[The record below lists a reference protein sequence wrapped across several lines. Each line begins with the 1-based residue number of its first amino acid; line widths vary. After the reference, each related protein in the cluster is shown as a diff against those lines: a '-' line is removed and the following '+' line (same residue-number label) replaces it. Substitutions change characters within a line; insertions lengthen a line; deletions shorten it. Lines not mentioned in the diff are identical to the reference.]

1 MAGINRVSGLAS
13 GLDVDQIVSDLMKV
27 QRMRLDKVIQD
38 RQIWQWKQE
47 DYRSI
52 NASLLSLRNVVSNLR
67 LQGSFLA
74 KRAVSSDEGIVT
86 AAAGTGAAP
95 AVYQVKVNSLAT
107 TATSISSDPIIKDDS
122 SFDPMQSLASQQ
134 DKLAADVTGFNWQV
148 ITFKINGKDFKFD
161 GTTASLHSIIEA
173 VNADKDA
180 GVTMFYDA
188 TTKRIAV
195 TADRTGDYN
204 GLDEPEIKVEGEF
217 LTTILKL
224 SSADGTD
231 ASFEINGLAI
241 TSHTNSYTVNG
252 VTFNFRDADPA
263 KTVTV
268 SVAHDVDAVVNTVKS
283 FVDKYNEVLEAI
295 NKKLYEE
302 RYPDYRPLTE
312 EQIEEGKLTDR
323 QIDAWQDKARSG
335 LLKGDP
341 LLSGIVADM
350 RSVLSGIVEGVTGQ
364 VTVSSGGRIYTTTAD
379 RLSVIGITTGAW
391 NEKGKLYLD
400 ESRLREALQSN
411 PDAVMELFT
420 RTRDADGREITDDRQ
435 KGLAVRL
442 YDAINGAISRLTGQA
457 GTAES
462 MYDNSYISRRI
473 RDINKNIA
481 VMEERLQKLED
492 RYYRQFTALEQAIAA
507 MNVQSMWLTQQFF
520 MSGQ

>member
-1 MAGINRVSGLAS
+1 
-13 GLDVDQIVSDLMKV
+13 
-27 QRMRLDKVIQD
+27 
-38 RQIWQWKQE
+38 
-47 DYRSI
+47 
-52 NASLLSLRNVVSNLR
+52 
-67 LQGSFLA
+67 
-74 KRAVSSDEGIVT
+74 
-86 AAAGTGAAP
+86 
-95 AVYQVKVNSLAT
+95 
-107 TATSISSDPIIKDDS
+107 
-122 SFDPMQSLASQQ
+122 
-134 DKLAADVTGFNWQV
+134 
-148 ITFKINGKDFKFD
+148 
-161 GTTASLHSIIEA
+161 
-173 VNADKDA
+173 
-180 GVTMFYDA
+180 MFYDA
-188 TTKRIAV
+188 TTDRIAIS
-195 TADRTGDYN
+195 TIKTGDN
-204 GLDEPEIKVEGEF
+204 QEGAEIQVEDVTGSFMTGVLQIEEANE
-217 LTTILKL
+217 KG
-224 SSADGTD
+224 GTD

-252 VTFNFRDADPA
+252 VTFNFWGADPGR
-263 KTVTV
+263 TVTV
-268 SVAHDVDAVVNTVKS
+268 SVAHDVDAVVDTVKS

-302 RYPDYRPLTE
+302 RHPDYRPLTE
-312 EQIEEGKLTDR
+312 EQIKEGKLTDR

-364 VTVSSGGRIYTTTAD
+364 VTVSSGGRIYTTIAD

-391 NEKGKLYLD
+391 TEKGKLYLD

-420 RTRDADGREITDDRQ
+420 RTRDADGREITDDEQ

-462 MYDNSYISRRI
+462 LYDNSYISRRI
-473 RDINKNIA
+473 RDINENIA

>member
-1 MAGINRVSGLAS
+1 M
-13 GLDVDQIVSDLMKV
+13 
-27 QRMRLDKVIQD
+27 
-38 RQIWQWKQE
+38 
-47 DYRSI
+47 
-52 NASLLSLRNVVSNLR
+52 
-67 LQGSFLA
+67 
-74 KRAVSSDEGIVT
+74 
-86 AAAGTGAAP
+86 
-95 AVYQVKVNSLAT
+95 
-107 TATSISSDPIIKDDS
+107 
-122 SFDPMQSLASQQ
+122 
-134 DKLAADVTGFNWQV
+134 
-148 ITFKINGKDFKFD
+148 
-161 GTTASLHSIIEA
+161 
-173 VNADKDA
+173 
-180 GVTMFYDA
+180 
-188 TTKRIAV
+188 
-195 TADRTGDYN
+195 DRTGVNFFRHCPQTSY
-204 GLDEPEIKVEGEF
+204 
-217 LTTILKL
+217 
-224 SSADGTD
+224 SSLLPV
-231 ASFEINGLAI
+231 IAI
-241 TSHTNSYTVNG
+241 GS
-252 VTFNFRDADPA
+252 
-263 KTVTV
+263 
-268 SVAHDVDAVVNTVKS
+268 
-283 FVDKYNEVLEAI
+283 DKYNEVLEAI

-364 VTVSSGGRIYTTTAD
+364 VTVSSGGRIYTTIAD

-391 NEKGKLYLD
+391 TEKGKLYLD

-420 RTRDADGREITDDRQ
+420 RTRDADGKEITDDEQ

-462 MYDNSYISRRI
+462 LYDNSYISRRI
-473 RDINKNIA
+473 RDINENIA

-520 MSGQ
+520 VSGQ